1 MIFFPGEGGSCRGFN
16 EKEVHLKLR
25 TWKEEV
31 GLILRESQR
40 VRLRQIFQ
48 ERKGRQL
55 PVETQER
62 YEGDILVGSSD
73 LTNPDTL
80 SAHLADPDKL
90 WPSGMVE
97 YKFWRTFPR

>member
-1 MIFFPGEGGSCRGFN
+1 MCIRD
-16 EKEVHLKLR
+16 R
-25 TWKEEV
+25 
-31 GLILRESQR
+31 
-40 VRLRQIFQ
+40 

-80 SAHLADPDKL
+80 SAVLANPDML
-90 WPSGMVE
+90 WPSGVVE
-97 YKFWRTFPR
+97 YKFWRTFPRLF